1 MDRLRAME
9 VFAEVA
15 TRGSLTDAADALEM
29 SRAMVSRY
37 LQALEQWLGV
47 RLLHR
52 TTRRVG
58 LTAAGEEA
66 LERCRPMLALRDE
79 LQAVAGER
87 GGALRG
93 RLRITTSPS
102 FAEAHLADAVA
113 AFVAA
118 QPQVQV
124 ELVSVERAVDLAEER
139 IDLAVRISRRL
150 DDGLV
155 ARRLAACRSVVC
167 ASPAYV
173 AAHGRPA
180 AAEDLAAHRCLTHAQ
195 VSRSEFRLRRGG
207 TLLRV
212 PVAGPLQCNETTALR
227 RAALAG
233 AGIALLP
240 TYLVADDIAQGRLL
254 ALLPDCEPEV
264 MDVFA
269 VYLSRRQQPP
279 LLRAML
285 DFLAE
290 RFGGEVAPWDRVLE
304 VQRAD
309 AKKRK

>member
-1 MDRLRAME
+1 MDRVTAMQ

-15 TRGSLTDAADALEM
+15 ARASLTDAADTLQM

-37 LQALEQWLGV
+37 LQSLEQWLGV

-52 TTRRVG
+52 TTRRVS
-58 LTAAGEEA
+58 LTDAGEEA
-66 LERCRPMLALRDE
+66 LERCRQMLVLSED
-79 LQAVAGER
+79 LQAVAGLRR
-87 GGALRG
+87 GTVRG

-118 QPQVQV
+118 HPQTQV
-124 ELVSVERAVDLAEER
+124 ELVSVERAVDLVEER

-150 DDGLV
+150 DDTLV
-155 ARRLAACRSVVC
+155 ARRLASCRSVVC
-167 ASPAYV
+167 ASPGYV
-173 AAHGRPA
+173 AAHGAPA
-180 AAEDLAAHRCLTHAQ
+180 TAEALSDHRCVTHAQ

-212 PVAGPLQCNETTALR
+212 PVAGPVQCNETTALR

-240 TYLVADDIAQGRLL
+240 TYLVADDVAQGRLL
-254 ALLPDCEPEV
+254 RLLPDCEPET
-264 MDVFA
+264 MDVHA
-269 VYLSRRQQPP
+269 AYLSRRQQPL
-279 LLRAML
+279 LLRTML

-290 RFGGEVAPWDRVLE
+290 RFGGEVAPWDRVLGDGG
-304 VQRAD
+304 RAP
-309 AKKRK
+309 A